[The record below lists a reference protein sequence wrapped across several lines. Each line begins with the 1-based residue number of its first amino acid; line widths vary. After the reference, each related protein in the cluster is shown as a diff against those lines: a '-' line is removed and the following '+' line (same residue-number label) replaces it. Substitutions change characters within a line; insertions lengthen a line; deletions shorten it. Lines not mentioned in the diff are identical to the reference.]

1 MWPLSASGVSK
12 EQSIT
17 FHNAVVLRECIPY
30 VLNEDVVP
38 PFHQSN
44 TSCVSNGVAEHD
56 FLWKI
61 TDDVLTECLWNL
73 ECTIRVV
80 GDYV

>member
-1 MWPLSASGVSK
+1 M
-12 EQSIT
+12 
-17 FHNAVVLRECIPY
+17 
-30 VLNEDVVP
+30 LNEDAVP

-61 TDDVLTECLWNL
+61 TNDVLTQRLWNL
-73 ECTIRVV
+73 ECTTRVV
-80 GDYV
+80 GDYVWTVKPGIGQKSNQQVPASLCCS